1 MARLSTALI
10 FLLQSATVGL
20 AAAFVVVY
28 LFPNLLG
35 SDNGTAS
42 RVPVYSYAA
51 AVTSTAPAIVNLISA
66 ESRSPDAAPLSAGVL
81 PVQPGESLGSG
92 VVMSSDGYV
101 ITNDHVIAGAAAI
114 DIVLT
119 DGRSAAAEIVGTDP
133 DTDLALLKI
142 ELDNLPT
149 LRLGRSDTLRV
160 GDVVLAI
167 GNPFSIGQTVT
178 QGIVS
183 GTRRGQLGLSSFE
196 NFVQTDAAINLG
208 NSGGA
213 LVNARGELVGINT
226 AFISRRL
233 DSEGIGF
240 AIPVNLVR
248 GVMSDLIEH
257 GRVIRGWLGVGT
269 ETLTVAQAESLGLED
284 SFGIILTSVQP
295 DSPADNAGLKPA
307 DIITH
312 VNDQPVIVWQDALRL
327 IARMSPGTEVVITG
341 NRLGKPFTV
350 VATVAERKPLDR

>member
-1 MARLSTALI
+1 MARLRTALI

-28 LFPNLLG
+28 LFPDLLDKG
-35 SDNGTAS
+35 DGTSNG
-42 RVPVYSYAA
+42 VPVYSYAD
-51 AVTSTAPAIVNLISA
+51 AVRTTAPAIVNLISA
-66 ESRSPDAAPLSAGVL
+66 ASRSGNPAPPGAGVL
-81 PVQPGESLGSG
+81 PVQAGESLGSG

-101 ITNDHVIAGAAAI
+101 ITNDHVIAGVPAI

-142 ELDNLPT
+142 ELDDLPT

-196 NFVQTDAAINLG
+196 NFIQTDAAINLG

-269 ETLTVAQAESLGLED
+269 ETLTPAQAESLGLED
-284 SFGIILTSVQP
+284 AFGIILTSVQP
-295 DSPADNAGLKPA
+295 DSPADLAGLRPA
-307 DIITH
+307 DVITH

-327 IARMSPGTEVVITG
+327 IARMVPGTEVVVTG
-341 NRLGKPFTV
+341 NRLGKPFRV

>member
-1 MARLSTALI
+1 MTRLRTILVFI
-10 FLLQSATVGL
+10 LQSATVGL
-20 AAAFVVVY
+20 AAAFIVVY
-28 LFPNLLG
+28 LFPGLLDG
-35 SDNGTAS
+35 SNGSGRQAPTL
-42 RVPVYSYAA
+42 SYAS

-66 ESRSPDAAPLSAGVL
+66 ESRGEPFAPPAPGVL

-92 VVMSSDGYV
+92 VVMSPDGYV
-101 ITNDHVIAGAAAI
+101 ITNDHVIAGAEAI
-114 DIVLT
+114 DVVLT
-119 DGRSAAAEIVGTDP
+119 DGRAAAARLVGTDP

-142 ELDNLPT
+142 ELDDLPT
-149 LRLGRSDTLRV
+149 IRVGRSDTLEV
-160 GDVVLAI
+160 GDIVLAI

-196 NFVQTDAAINLG
+196 NFIQTDAAINLG

-213 LVNARGELVGINT
+213 LVNAQGELVGINT

-269 ETLTVAQAESLGLED
+269 ETLTPSQAESLGLSD

-295 DSPADNAGLKPA
+295 GSPADQAGLKPA

-312 VNDQPVIVWQDALRL
+312 VNDQPVVVWQDALRL
-327 IARMSPGTEVVITG
+327 IARMAPGTDVVITG
-341 NRLGKPFTV
+341 NRLGRPFRV
-350 VATVAERKPLDR
+350 VATVAERRPIDR

>member
-1 MARLSTALI
+1 MARLRTALI
-10 FLLQSATVGL
+10 FVLQSATVGL

-28 LFPNLLG
+28 LFPDLLDRQG
-35 SDNGTAS
+35 RPLAAA
-42 RVPVYSYAA
+42 PPYSYAA

-66 ESRSPDAAPLSAGVL
+66 ESRSGSPASLRPGVL

-92 VVMSSDGYV
+92 VVMSADGYV
-101 ITNDHVIAGAAAI
+101 ITNDHVIAGAPAI

-119 DGRSAAAEIVGTDP
+119 DGRSAAADIVGTDP

-142 ELDNLPT
+142 DIEDLPT
-149 LRLGRSDTLRV
+149 LRIGRSDTLRV

-196 NFVQTDAAINLG
+196 NFIQTDAAINLG

-248 GVMSDLIEH
+248 GVMADLIEH

-269 ETLTVAQAESLGLED
+269 ETLTPSQAESLGLAD

-295 DSPADNAGLKPA
+295 DSPADSAGLKPA

-312 VNDQPVIVWQDALRL
+312 VDDQPVVVWQDALRL
-327 IARMSPGTEVVITG
+327 IARMAPGTEVVVTG
-341 NRLGKPFTV
+341 NRLGKPFRV
-350 VATVAERKPLDR
+350 VATVAERRPLDR